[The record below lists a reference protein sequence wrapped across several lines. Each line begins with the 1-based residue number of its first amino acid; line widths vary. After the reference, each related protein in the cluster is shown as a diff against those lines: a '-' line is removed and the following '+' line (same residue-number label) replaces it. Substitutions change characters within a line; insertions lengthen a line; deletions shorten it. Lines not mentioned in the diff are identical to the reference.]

1 MILMSC
7 VTITLFLRTEMHR
20 DSVEDGVI
28 YMGALFYT
36 MMIIM
41 FNGFSELAM
50 TVMKLPVFF
59 KQRDLLF
66 YPAWAYSL
74 PTWLIRIPM
83 TFLEVSIWVTITY
96 YTIGFDPN
104 IER

>member
-1 MILMSC
+1 
-7 VTITLFLRTEMHR
+7 MHR
-20 DSVEDGVI
+20 DTVDDGGI
-28 YMGALFYT
+28 YMGAMFFT
-36 MMIIM
+36 MMVIV

-50 TVMKLPVFF
+50 TIMKLPVFF

-74 PTWLIRIPM
+74 PTMIIRIPM
-83 TFLEVSIWVTITY
+83 TFVEVSIWMAITY
-96 YTIGFDPN
+96 YGIGYDPS

>member
-1 MILMSC
+1 
-7 VTITLFLRTEMHR
+7 MHQGT
-20 DSVEDGVI
+20 VEDGGI

-83 TFLEVSIWVTITY
+83 TFVEVSIWVTITY

-104 IER
+104 IGR